1 MTNQLQ
7 GVSAEMSN
15 KILNYVNSKAK
26 SPEERQAMINDMLPE
41 AVAYEKKQQ
50 RKAGRETYKSQ
61 LREKIAQET
70 KTEPSNQLKI
80 WLRTANLADMVRDY
94 AEKNGGNTQWL
105 DDDKELLN
113 RFLAKNPDQAKS
125 VQRYMNGEISNVELG
140 KRLWFITY
148 DDTTWEQAGITEEK
162 EEWPWFWA
170 QVGQAGKDIVWGV
183 YDSVTGIGK
192 LAGKGLGNA
201 VARTAKKFWADEQK
215 VDELNQSWKDSL
227 EGKNNLWLGT
237 DVGQDKD
244 ALTYKATNAIADLAQ
259 VAAPGGIVRAGAKG
273 LQLANTSTKVG
284 EVLAKAFPK
293 VANVISRS
301 EKGADFVVGLLN
313 KTGGKID
320 QLTQKLPIL
329 WKILK
334 GGFEW
339 ASDTVLFNA
348 VNGEGT
354 DLKDA
359 WLGAGIWGA
368 FPVVW
373 KMLWW
378 LGGKAKNLIWKG
390 ASKLE
395 LNGNLN
401 PAKLEAVQKQLIEEG
416 ATLPGKATPEEV
428 GKWMLERG
436 FKWSKGDLISQLNT
450 HAKKS
455 KAMVDELLWLSTS
468 THKVEE
474 VNQALEMLAKDYST
488 TPGLTKK
495 ADEILR
501 LMKNEYTLS
510 EMNQVKRYMDEA
522 YNMFKQNGWEVAGLK
537 AEGLR
542 NIRSSIKKTIEEVA
556 EQEGLGNI
564 RMLNNETQVARG
576 LAEGI
581 AKKEEAGILRQVT
594 SPFSSIRNGAIL
606 GGIGG
611 GMDPRDSWLERIW
624 NIAKWAI
631 LWGIL
636 GSTKAKTTLAN
647 MLKKLGG
654 IEKKEITQRIA
665 TNGAT
670 KLSEKSAKSLSP
682 MLEKV
687 IEEWD
692 GNIDDLIT
700 NTQNR
705 TSKTF
710 GNFKDI
716 DIYSKNE
723 IFGRFTSP
731 ALKEKTVTG
740 ISRYT
745 QEKMG
750 ILDQALRR
758 YGHKG
763 VKSEDFGASYLLPE
777 VLDDPKLYKK
787 YPQLK
792 DTQIIFA
799 DFHTSQKRGLQAW
812 GSIFINS
819 KLYEKD
825 PTNLRSTIVHEI
837 QHIKQDIKG
846 MSKVYDDADIRKL
859 DQRYMNDPREIDA
872 RRKQQEYL
880 DFVNKKED
888 ASIIGGNISDD
899 YIPPLSDRDITHE
912 IMQDVYRAVDNWTY
926 KDIDTLFNKLD
937 IEWKKWKLST
947 ETINA
952 IEKIKEEVYTMD
964 SYQRSF
970 FEEQSKKIMYN
981 DEYWKTYEA
990 LKKEAQTIEA
1000 MEQRIGKVWKNKVGK
1015 EYNNIQRGNREKKK
1029 ESLIERIGEEL
1040 WIDQFDAKDIYDSM
1054 I

>member
-15 KILNYVNSKAK
+15 KILNYVNAKAK
-26 SPEERQAMINDMLPE
+26 TPEERQAMINDMLPE

-113 RFLAKNPDQAKS
+113 RFLAKNPNQAKS

-140 KRLWFITY
+140 KRLWFITH
-148 DDTTWEQAGITEEK
+148 DDTTWQAGITEEK

-183 YDSVTGIGK
+183 YDSVTGLPK
-192 LAGKGLGNA
+192 LVGKGLGNA

-215 VDELNQSWKDSL
+215 VDEVNQSWKDSL
-227 EGKNNLWLGT
+227 DGKNNLWLGT

-244 ALTYKATNAIADLAQ
+244 ALTYKATNTVADLAQ

-293 VANVISRS
+293 VANVISKS

-339 ASDTVLFNA
+339 ASDTILFNA

-354 DLKDA
+354 DLTDA

-416 ATLPGKATPEEV
+416 ATLPGKATPEDV

-436 FKWSKGDLISQLNT
+436 FKWSKGDLITQLNA
-450 HAKKS
+450 HAQKS
-455 KAMVDELLWLSTS
+455 KAIVDELLWLSNS

-474 VNQALEMLAKDYST
+474 VNQALQMLAKDYST
-488 TPGLTKK
+488 TPWLTKK
-495 ADEILR
+495 ADEILG

-510 EMNQVKRYMDEA
+510 EMNQVKRYMDDA
-522 YNMFKQNGWEVAGLK
+522 YNMFKQNGGEVAGLK

-542 NIRSSIKKTIEEVA
+542 NIRKEIKTTIENVA
-556 EQEGLGNI
+556 EQEGLWNI

-611 GMDPRDSWLERIW
+611 GMDPRDNWLERIW

-682 MLEKV
+682 ILEKV

-705 TSKTF
+705 PSKTVSVWVKSKF
-710 GNFKDI
+710 SDKWAYKEVPVIREVKDITLYQWGKWEWRQFWTENKKYAEQFGEIQEKRGNFYEVDNGNRMTKVYVEAEKNSTKISKLIWNSLENDYNWVKPNRLDGERLSIKEAETLLTKSWKNLKERILIGIDKDWNLVLEDGRHLLEAYRILWKDI
-716 DIYSKNE
+716 PSEKLWFKGDKAKKLFEQLYSE
-723 IFGRFTSP
+723 
-731 ALKEKTVTG
+731 
-740 ISRYT
+740 
-745 QEKMG
+745 
-750 ILDQALRR
+750 
-758 YGHKG
+758 
-763 VKSEDFGASYLLPE
+763 
-777 VLDDPKLYKK
+777 
-787 YPQLK
+787 
-792 DTQIIFA
+792 
-799 DFHTSQKRGLQAW
+799 
-812 GSIFINS
+812 
-819 KLYEKD
+819 
-825 PTNLRSTIVHEI
+825 
-837 QHIKQDIKG
+837 
-846 MSKVYDDADIRKL
+846 
-859 DQRYMNDPREIDA
+859 
-872 RRKQQEYL
+872 
-880 DFVNKKED
+880 
-888 ASIIGGNISDD
+888 
-899 YIPPLSDRDITHE
+899 
-912 IMQDVYRAVDNWTY
+912 
-926 KDIDTLFNKLD
+926 
-937 IEWKKWKLST
+937 
-947 ETINA
+947 
-952 IEKIKEEVYTMD
+952 
-964 SYQRSF
+964 
-970 FEEQSKKIMYN
+970 
-981 DEYWKTYEA
+981 
-990 LKKEAQTIEA
+990 
-1000 MEQRIGKVWKNKVGK
+1000 
-1015 EYNNIQRGNREKKK
+1015 
-1029 ESLIERIGEEL
+1029 
-1040 WIDQFDAKDIYDSM
+1040 
-1054 I
+1054 

>member
-15 KILNYVNSKAK
+15 KILNYVNAKAK
-26 SPEERQAMINDMLPE
+26 TPEERQAMINDMLPE

-113 RFLAKNPDQAKS
+113 RFLAKNPNQAKS
-125 VQRYMNGEISNVELG
+125 VQRYMNGEISNVELW
-140 KRLWFITY
+140 KRLWFISY
-148 DDTTWEQAGITEEK
+148 EDSIWEQAGISEEK

-183 YDSVTGIGK
+183 YDSVTGLPK
-192 LAGKGLGNA
+192 LVGKGLGNA

-227 EGKNNLWLGT
+227 DGKNNLWLGT

-244 ALTYKATNAIADLAQ
+244 ALTYKATNAVADLVQA
-259 VAAPGGIVRAGAKG
+259 AAPGGIVRAGAKG
-273 LQLANTSTKVG
+273 FQLANTSTKVG

-293 VANVISRS
+293 VANVISKS

-339 ASDTVLFNA
+339 ASDTILFNA

-416 ATLPGKATPEEV
+416 ATLPGKATPEDV

-436 FKWSKGDLISQLNT
+436 FKWSKADLIAQLNT
-450 HAKKS
+450 HAQKS

-474 VNQALEMLAKDYST
+474 VNQALQMLIKDRLEYPWLKEKAGEMMK
-488 TPGLTKK
+488 
-495 ADEILR
+495 
-501 LMKNEYTLS
+501 LMKDEYTIS
-510 EMNQVKRYMDEA
+510 EMNQVKRYLDDA
-522 YNMFKQNGWEVAGLK
+522 YNMFNKSWEATAGLK

-542 NIRSSIKKTIEEVA
+542 NIRKEIKTTIENVA
-556 EQEGLGNI
+556 EQEGLWNI
-564 RMLNNETQVARG
+564 RMLNNETQVAKG

-581 AKKEEAGILRQVT
+581 AKKEDAGILRQVT

-705 TSKTF
+705 TPKTVSVWVKSKF
-710 GNFKDI
+710 SDKWVYKEVPVIREVKDI
-716 DIYSKNE
+716 TLYQWGKWEWRQFWTENKKYAEQFGEIQEKRGHFYEVDNGNRMTKVYVEVGKSSTKISKLIWNSLE
-723 IFGRFTSP
+723 NNYNWAKPNRLDGERLSIKEAETLLTKSWKD
-731 ALKEKTVTG
+731 LKERILIG
-740 ISRYT
+740 IDKDWNLVLEDGRHLLEAYR
-745 QEKMG
+745 
-750 ILDQALRR
+750 ILWKEIPSDKLWFNGDKAKKLFEQL
-758 YGHKG
+758 Y
-763 VKSEDFGASYLLPE
+763 SE
-777 VLDDPKLYKK
+777 
-787 YPQLK
+787 
-792 DTQIIFA
+792 
-799 DFHTSQKRGLQAW
+799 
-812 GSIFINS
+812 
-819 KLYEKD
+819 
-825 PTNLRSTIVHEI
+825 
-837 QHIKQDIKG
+837 
-846 MSKVYDDADIRKL
+846 
-859 DQRYMNDPREIDA
+859 
-872 RRKQQEYL
+872 
-880 DFVNKKED
+880 
-888 ASIIGGNISDD
+888 
-899 YIPPLSDRDITHE
+899 
-912 IMQDVYRAVDNWTY
+912 
-926 KDIDTLFNKLD
+926 
-937 IEWKKWKLST
+937 
-947 ETINA
+947 
-952 IEKIKEEVYTMD
+952 
-964 SYQRSF
+964 
-970 FEEQSKKIMYN
+970 
-981 DEYWKTYEA
+981 
-990 LKKEAQTIEA
+990 
-1000 MEQRIGKVWKNKVGK
+1000 
-1015 EYNNIQRGNREKKK
+1015 
-1029 ESLIERIGEEL
+1029 
-1040 WIDQFDAKDIYDSM
+1040 
-1054 I
+1054 

>member
-15 KILNYVNSKAK
+15 KILNYVNAKAK
-26 SPEERQAMINDMLPE
+26 TPEERQAMINDMLPE

-50 RKAGRETYKSQ
+50 RKAGRETYKFQ

-113 RFLAKNPDQAKS
+113 RFLAKNPNQAKS
-125 VQRYMNGEISNVELG
+125 VQRYMNGEISNVELW

-148 DDTTWEQAGITEEK
+148 NDTTWEQAGISEEK

-183 YDSVTGIGK
+183 YDSVTGLPK
-192 LAGKGLGNA
+192 LVGKGLGNA

-244 ALTYKATNAIADLAQ
+244 ALTYKATNAVADLAQ
-259 VAAPGGIVRAGAKG
+259 VAVPGGIVRAGAKG

-293 VANVISRS
+293 VANVISKS
-301 EKGADFVVGLLN
+301 EQVADFVVGLLN

-354 DLKDA
+354 DLTDA
-359 WLGAGIWGA
+359 SLGAGIWGA

-436 FKWSKGDLISQLNT
+436 FKWSKGDLIAQLNS
-450 HAKKS
+450 HAQKS
-455 KAMVDELLWLSTS
+455 KAMVDELLWLSNS

-474 VNQALEMLAKDYST
+474 VNQALQMLAKDYST
-488 TPGLTKK
+488 TPWLTKK
-495 ADEILR
+495 ADEILG
-501 LMKNEYTLS
+501 LMKDEYTLS
-510 EMNQVKRYMDEA
+510 EMNQVKRYMDDA
-522 YNMFKQNGWEVAGLK
+522 YNMFKQNGGEVAGLK

-542 NIRSSIKKTIEEVA
+542 NIRKEIKTTIENVA

-611 GMDPRDSWLERIW
+611 GIDPRDSWLERIW

-665 TNGAT
+665 TNGTT

-705 TSKTF
+705 TSKTVSVWVKSKF
-710 GNFKDI
+710 SDKWAYKEVPVIREVKDITLYQWGKWEWRQFWTENKKYAEQFGEIQEKRGNFYEVD
-716 DIYSKNE
+716 N
-723 IFGRFTSP
+723 GNR
-731 ALKEKTVTG
+731 VT
-740 ISRYT
+740 
-745 QEKMG
+745 
-750 ILDQALRR
+750 
-758 YGHKG
+758 
-763 VKSEDFGASYLLPE
+763 
-777 VLDDPKLYKK
+777 
-787 YPQLK
+787 
-792 DTQIIFA
+792 
-799 DFHTSQKRGLQAW
+799 
-812 GSIFINS
+812 
-819 KLYEKD
+819 
-825 PTNLRSTIVHEI
+825 
-837 QHIKQDIKG
+837 
-846 MSKVYDDADIRKL
+846 KVYVEA
-859 DQRYMNDPREIDA
+859 
-872 RRKQQEYL
+872 
-880 DFVNKKED
+880 
-888 ASIIGGNISDD
+888 
-899 YIPPLSDRDITHE
+899 
-912 IMQDVYRAVDNWTY
+912 
-926 KDIDTLFNKLD
+926 
-937 IEWKKWKLST
+937 
-947 ETINA
+947 
-952 IEKIKEEVYTMD
+952 EKN
-964 SYQRSF
+964 
-970 FEEQSKKIMYN
+970 SKKISKLIWNSLEN
-981 DEYWKTYEA
+981 DYDWVKPNRLEGER
-990 LKKEAQTIEA
+990 LSIKEAETLLT
-1000 MEQRIGKVWKNKVGK
+1000 KSWKNLK
-1015 EYNNIQRGNREKKK
+1015 
-1029 ESLIERIGEEL
+1029 ERILIGINKDWNLVLEDGRHLLEAYRIL
-1040 WIDQFDAKDIYDSM
+1040 WKDIPSEKLWFKGDKAKKLFEQLYSE
-1054 I
+1054 

>member
-15 KILNYVNSKAK
+15 KILNYVNAKAK
-26 SPEERQAMINDMLPE
+26 TPEERQAMINDMLPE

-113 RFLAKNPDQAKS
+113 RFLAKNPNQAKS
-125 VQRYMNGEISNVELG
+125 VQRYMNGEISNVELW

-148 DDTTWEQAGITEEK
+148 DDATWEQAGISEEK

-215 VDELNQSWKDSL
+215 VDGLNQSWKDSL
-227 EGKNNLWLGT
+227 DGKNNLWLGT

-244 ALTYKATNAIADLAQ
+244 AFTYKASNTVADLAQ

-293 VANVISRS
+293 VANVISKS

-313 KTGGKID
+313 KTGGKIN

-339 ASDTVLFNA
+339 VSDTVLFNA

-359 WLGAGIWGA
+359 SLGAGIWGA

-378 LGGKAKNLIWKG
+378 LGGKAKNLIWKTT
-390 ASKLE
+390 SKLE
-395 LNGNLN
+395 LSGNLN

-416 ATLPGKATPEEV
+416 TTLPGKATPEDV

-436 FKWSKGDLISQLNT
+436 FKGSKGDLITQLNA
-450 HAKKS
+450 HAQKS
-455 KAMVDELLWLSTS
+455 KAMVDELLWLSNS

-474 VNQALEMLAKDYST
+474 VNQALQMLAKDYST
-488 TPGLTKK
+488 TPWLTKK
-495 ADEILR
+495 ADEILG
-501 LMKNEYTLS
+501 LMKDEYTLS

-522 YNMFKQNGWEVAGLK
+522 YNMFKQNGGEVAGLK

-542 NIRSSIKKTIEEVA
+542 NIRKEIKTTIENVA

-611 GMDPRDSWLERIW
+611 GIDPRDSWLERIW

-700 NTQNR
+700 NTQN
-705 TSKTF
+705 TTPKTVSVWVKSKFSDKWAYKEVPVIREVKDITLYQWGKWEWRQF
-710 GNFKDI
+710 WTENKKYAAQFGEIQEKRGNFYEVDNGNRMTKVYVEMGKSSTKI
-716 DIYSKNE
+716 SKLIWNSLE
-723 IFGRFTSP
+723 NNYNWVKPNRLNGERLSIKEAETLLTKSWKN
-731 ALKEKTVTG
+731 LKERILIG
-740 ISRYT
+740 IDKNWNLVLEDGRHLLEAYRILWKEIPS
-745 QEKMG
+745 EKLWFNG
-750 ILDQALRR
+750 DKAKKLFEQL
-758 YGHKG
+758 Y
-763 VKSEDFGASYLLPE
+763 SE
-777 VLDDPKLYKK
+777 
-787 YPQLK
+787 
-792 DTQIIFA
+792 
-799 DFHTSQKRGLQAW
+799 
-812 GSIFINS
+812 
-819 KLYEKD
+819 
-825 PTNLRSTIVHEI
+825 
-837 QHIKQDIKG
+837 
-846 MSKVYDDADIRKL
+846 
-859 DQRYMNDPREIDA
+859 
-872 RRKQQEYL
+872 
-880 DFVNKKED
+880 
-888 ASIIGGNISDD
+888 
-899 YIPPLSDRDITHE
+899 
-912 IMQDVYRAVDNWTY
+912 
-926 KDIDTLFNKLD
+926 
-937 IEWKKWKLST
+937 
-947 ETINA
+947 
-952 IEKIKEEVYTMD
+952 
-964 SYQRSF
+964 
-970 FEEQSKKIMYN
+970 
-981 DEYWKTYEA
+981 
-990 LKKEAQTIEA
+990 
-1000 MEQRIGKVWKNKVGK
+1000 
-1015 EYNNIQRGNREKKK
+1015 
-1029 ESLIERIGEEL
+1029 
-1040 WIDQFDAKDIYDSM
+1040 
-1054 I
+1054 

>member
-15 KILNYVNSKAK
+15 KILNYVNAKAK
-26 SPEERQAMINDMLPE
+26 TPEERQAMINDMLPE

-113 RFLAKNPDQAKS
+113 RFLAKNPNQAKS
-125 VQRYMNGEISNVELG
+125 VQRYMNGEISNVELW

-148 DDTTWEQAGITEEK
+148 DDTTWEQAGISEEK

-227 EGKNNLWLGT
+227 DGKNNLWLGT

-244 ALTYKATNAIADLAQ
+244 ALTYKATNAVADLAQ

-293 VANVISRS
+293 VANVISKS

-436 FKWSKGDLISQLNT
+436 FKWSKGDLIAQLNT
-450 HAKKS
+450 HAQKS
-455 KAMVDELLWLSTS
+455 KAMVDELLWLSSS
-468 THKVEE
+468 THKVKE

-488 TPGLTKK
+488 TPWLTKK
-495 ADEILR
+495 ADEILG
-501 LMKNEYTLS
+501 LMKDEYTLS

-542 NIRSSIKKTIEEVA
+542 TIRKEIKTTIENVA

-611 GMDPRDSWLERIW
+611 GMDPRDSFPERLLK
-624 NIAKWAI
+624 IA
-631 LWGIL
+631 WGAVVGGLI

-647 MLKKLGG
+647 MLKKLWGVERKELEQWVATEG
-654 IEKKEITQRIA
+654 KSQLSQTSQSALTKIANEIKATNLKGTENELYDKSIINNTVINWGTQKSQVIKIPEINTRALDARASFGKKEINYLIKWMGTTQNKRVIVSDVS
-665 TNGAT
+665 NDVLE
-670 KLSEKSAKSLSP
+670 KLKSAGVNEQPKIN
-682 MLEKV
+682 V
-687 IEEWD
+687 INSNELQHAIKRHW
-692 GNIDDLIT
+692 IA
-700 NTQNR
+700 
-705 TSKTF
+705 SKTLSS
-710 GNFKDI
+710 NEVPLTKADFKHI
-716 DIYSKNE
+716 PEIIKNPDS
-723 IFGRFTSP
+723 IHISP
-731 ALKEKTVTG
+731 KPNRRWNTVV
-740 ISRYT
+740 I
-745 QEKMG
+745 
-750 ILDQALRR
+750 
-758 YGHKG
+758 
-763 VKSEDFGASYLLPE
+763 
-777 VLDDPKLYKK
+777 YKK
-787 YPQLK
+787 R
-792 DTQIIFA
+792 I
-799 DFHTSQKRGLQAW
+799 W
-812 GSIFINS
+812 
-819 KLYEKD
+819 
-825 PTNLRSTIVHEI
+825 NLF
-837 QHIKQDIKG
+837 
-846 MSKVYDDADIRKL
+846 Y
-859 DQRYMNDPREIDA
+859 
-872 RRKQQEYL
+872 YL
-880 DFVNKKED
+880 EQVSKKEW
-888 ASIIGGNISDD
+888 ILETQTMFKNI
-899 YIPPLSDRDITHE
+899 
-912 IMQDVYRAVDNWTY
+912 
-926 KDIDTLFNKLD
+926 
-937 IEWKKWKLST
+937 
-947 ETINA
+947 
-952 IEKIKEEVYTMD
+952 
-964 SYQRSF
+964 
-970 FEEQSKKIMYN
+970 
-981 DEYWKTYEA
+981 
-990 LKKEAQTIEA
+990 
-1000 MEQRIGKVWKNKVGK
+1000 
-1015 EYNNIQRGNREKKK
+1015 
-1029 ESLIERIGEEL
+1029 
-1040 WIDQFDAKDIYDSM
+1040 
-1054 I
+1054 